1 MKVNTSGQLYS
12 NVTFETQVNDCR
24 LVGITCSF
32 KPKSFLRNVSEYFS
46 MALGGH
52 FISDF
57 IYIKRPVTVL
67 GNVNVG

>member
-1 MKVNTSGQLYS
+1 MIADLLESHAL
-12 NVTFETQVNDCR
+12 
-24 LVGITCSF
+24 L
-32 KPKSFLRNVSEYFS
+32 KPKSILRNVSEYFS